1 MNENKCC
8 LLLNKIIFNNS
19 IIIIDVYV
27 VSKENLFYSNTLII
41 LQISILCY
49 SKNRIKCFRLKDN

>member
-8 LLLNKIIFNNS
+8 LLLNKIMFNNS
-19 IIIIDVYV
+19 IIIIDAYV

>member
-8 LLLNKIIFNNS
+8 LLLNKIMFNNS
-19 IIIIDVYV
+19 IIIIDAYV
-27 VSKENLFYSNTLII
+27 VLKENLFYSNTLII